1 MADAAGG
8 HGRRTSL
15 SFGWVGVLAMPAAV
29 GTALVLWLAFL
40 GPESTLLACL
50 KDDGY
55 YYLTIARNIAGGHG
69 VTFDGL
75 GPTNGFHPLW
85 AALLTPLYLFDAA
98 SPYTPIRAMIVLSLA
113 VHLAAAFAVGAVANH
128 LAGRAAGR
136 AAGLL
141 YAGNPVAL
149 WLAVSGME
157 SPLVAL
163 CVALLAGELVRW
175 QRVNGLAGSAGGGT
189 ADGAPDRRAV
199 LRLGLVA
206 GLCALARTELVLLS
220 AMALAQI
227 AIWGAGR
234 TFTARLRQIALAG
247 GVALLVMSPWL
258 AWNLARFGSLV
269 QVSPR
274 AHHLVASSLRE
285 ASGQGAAPGPLALGA
300 RLLGI
305 QRQSLDGRLPGPA
318 LVVDAI
324 ALVVFLVA
332 AWWVWSLVGTR
343 AARRESWPRVRAQ
356 AALLAYAGGFVA
368 AAFLVLGHM
377 RSWYAAG
384 PLVVVAMFMALPLR
398 WALPGGAAA
407 AGDGFPRR
415 LRLPSAVIATGY
427 AAGMLALF
435 PVLLGEIHY
444 ESTQRNCWAEAAEVV
459 AAATPPGA
467 RVAAFNCG
475 TFGYLTPR
483 QVVNLDC
490 VVNNRALPW
499 LERPEL
505 PEFVAA
511 NGIGWIVDDPQY
523 VERYFRLFSR
533 RDAAAYLAVVDT
545 LPSGLVFYRVR

>member
-1 MADAAGG
+1 MEYPSSGQ
-8 HGRRTSL
+8 R
-15 SFGWVGVLAMPAAV
+15 PAA
-29 GTALVLWLAFL
+29 ALPRWLDSVLQAPVTMGVATVLWLALL
-40 GPESTLLACL
+40 GPESALLACL

-55 YYLTIARNIAGGHG
+55 YYLNIARNIAAGHG

-85 AALLTPLYLFDAA
+85 AALLVPLYLVDAA
-98 SPYTPIRAMIVLSLA
+98 SPFTPIRAMIVLSLA
-113 VHLAAAFAVGAVANH
+113 VHLAAAVAVGAAATR

-163 CVALLAGELVRW
+163 CVALLAGELVRR
-175 QRVNGLAGSAGGGT
+175 QQDDGPAGR
-189 ADGAPDRRAV
+189 ADV
-199 LRLGLVA
+199 VRLGLAA

-220 AMALAQI
+220 AMALAQV
-227 AIWGAGR
+227 ALWGARGPFAR
-234 TFTARLRQIALAG
+234 RLRGVAVSAG
-247 GVALLVMSPWL
+247 IALLVMSPWL
-258 AWNLARFGSLV
+258 AWNLARFGTIV

-285 ASGQGAAPGPLALGA
+285 ASGKVEPGPLALGA
-300 RLLGI
+300 RLLDI

-324 ALVVFLVA
+324 ALVVVLVA
-332 AWWVWSLVGTR
+332 AWWVWSLAGTR
-343 AARRESWPRVRAQ
+343 AARREAWPRVRAQ

-384 PLVVVAMFMALPLR
+384 PLVVVAMFVALPLR
-398 WALPGGAAA
+398 WALPGGAAGAGGSAA
-407 AGDGFPRR
+407 AGGGLPRR
-415 LRLPSAVIATGY
+415 LRLSSAVIAAGY

-459 AAATPPGA
+459 AAATPPDA

-499 LERPEL
+499 LERREL
-505 PEFVAA
+505 PGFIAA
-511 NGIGWIVDDPQY
+511 NRIGWIVDDPQY